1 MGQPPFQQPPPGPA
15 GGGADRRPIEQA
27 LRESEQRF
35 ARFMQHLPGL
45 AWIKDV
51 QGRYVF
57 VNDAAERAFRAPREQ
72 LYGKTDDDLFPPATA
87 AQFRENDRRAKA
99 SESGVLVIETLEHS
113 DGVVHHSLV
122 SKFPIPGADGRPAL
136 VGGMAIDVTERKRA
150 EDTLAESEGRF
161 RQLAEN
167 INEVFWLSDP
177 RTTQIL
183 YVSPAYER
191 VWGRSCQSLYERPQ
205 SFLDAVHP
213 DDRERARVAALE
225 MHGRGEATDVEYRIV
240 RPDGAVRW
248 VRDRGFPIKDDAGRV
263 YRFAGL
269 AEDVTDK
276 KEAEAALREADRRK
290 DEFLAMLAHEL
301 RNPLAPITSSVQ
313 VLNLLGPRDGRLQDA
328 RDTIDRQV
336 RHLARLVD
344 DLLDVSRLSTGKVKL
359 QKTPVELA
367 VVLARAAET
376 SRPLIDSRRHE
387 LTVAVPD
394 ESVWVDADPTRLA
407 QVVANLLNN
416 AAKYTEEGGR
426 IGLAVEREGS
436 EAVVRVRDNGVGIPA
451 EMLGQVFDLFTQV
464 DRGLD
469 RAQGGLGIGLTLVR
483 SLAEMHGG
491 RVTAHSDGAGRG
503 SEFVLRLPALP
514 EPPRPA
520 EPRGPRPAGRTQA
533 PPRRVLVVD
542 DNVDAAESL
551 AVFLRATGHEV
562 HTAYDGRAALRQA
575 EALGPEVVVLD
586 IGLPGM
592 DGYEVARRLR
602 QQEGLKQPF
611 LVALTGYGQDED
623 RRRSAAAGFDVHLVK
638 PADPDTLHDLVARG
652 RAPSQ

>member
-1 MGQPPFQQPPPGPA
+1 V
-15 GGGADRRPIEQA
+15 GANAADSRLIEQA

-57 VNDAAERAFRAPREQ
+57 VNDAAERAFRAPRER
-72 LYGKTDDDLFPPATA
+72 LYGKTDDELFPQETA
-87 AQFRENDRRAKA
+87 AQFQENDRRALA
-99 SESGVLVIETLEHS
+99 SESGVQVVETLEHE

-122 SKFPIPGADGRPAL
+122 SKFPIPGPDGRPAL

-150 EDTLAESEGRF
+150 EDTLAESEARF

-167 INEVFWLSDP
+167 INEVFWLADP
-177 RTTQIL
+177 QTTQIL
-183 YVSPAYER
+183 YVSPGYER

-225 MHGRGEATDVEYRIV
+225 KHARGEATDVEYRIL
-240 RPDGAVRW
+240 RPDGSVRW
-248 VRDRGFPIKDDAGRV
+248 VRDRGFPIRDGAGRV

-269 AEDVTDK
+269 SEEVTDK

-313 VLNLLGPRDGRLQDA
+313 VLNLLGPRDARLQYA
-328 RDTIDRQV
+328 RDAIDRQV
-336 RHLARLVD
+336 RHLSRLVD
-344 DLLDVSRLSTGKVKL
+344 DLLDVSRLSTGKVQL
-359 QKTPVELA
+359 QKGPVELA
-367 VVLARAAET
+367 AVLARAVET
-376 SRPLIDSRRHE
+376 SRPLIDARRHE

-394 ESVWVDADPTRLA
+394 EPVWVDGDATRLA
-407 QVVANLLNN
+407 QVVSNLLNN

-426 IGLAVEREGS
+426 IALAAGREGD
-436 EAVVRVRDNGVGIPA
+436 EAVLRVRDTGVGIPA

-469 RAQGGLGIGLTLVR
+469 RAQGGLGIGLTLVK

-491 RVTAHSDGAGRG
+491 RVTAHSEGAGRG
-503 SEFVLRLPALP
+503 SEFVVRLPALP
-514 EPPRPA
+514 GPPRTA
-520 EPRGPRPAGRTQA
+520 EGGTARSPDRPDV

-542 DNVDAAESL
+542 DNVDAAQTL
-551 AVFLRATGHEV
+551 ALMLRALGHEV
-562 HTAYDGRAALRQA
+562 RTAHDGPAALREA
-575 EALGPEVVVLD
+575 ELLRPEVVLLD
-586 IGLPGM
+586 IGLPRM

-602 QQEGLKQPF
+602 ETEGLGQPL
-611 LVALTGYGQDED
+611 LVALTGYGQEED
-623 RRRSAAAGFDVHLVK
+623 RRRAAAAGFDVHLVK
-638 PADPDTLHDLVARG
+638 PADPQTVERLVAHLR
-652 RAPSQ
+652 PTP